1 VAAASAG
8 LRRLALGEVTSTN
21 SIALEAARSGDPG
34 PLWVTA
40 ERQSAG
46 RGRRGRSWASE
57 RGNLYASL
65 LTIDPAPLEHLS
77 KLPLVAS
84 LGIRD
89 GLARLL
95 LERSAVAV
103 KWPNDVLIGGAK
115 AVGILLESE
124 RLPDGRMAVVIGCG
138 VNVSLIPDEAPYP
151 VTSLARE
158 GAPDLALDTVFG
170 AVAGG
175 LADALSRFD
184 RGRGFDAVRRE
195 WLGVAVG
202 VGADCRVAMAD
213 RTLTGRFEALD
224 EDGRLILLRD
234 DATRTA
240 ISAGDLFFLE
250 ADARKAP
257 SDFAAPAATTNLD

>member
-1 VAAASAG
+1 MAAASSAH
-8 LRRLALGEVTSTN
+8 RRLALGEVTSTN
-21 SIALEAARSGDPG
+21 SVALEAARSGDPG

-40 ERQSAG
+40 ERQSEG
-46 RGRRGRSWASE
+46 RGRRGRSWVSE
-57 RGNLYASL
+57 PGNLYASL

-89 GLARLL
+89 GLAEILPDR
-95 LERSAVAV
+95 ATVAV

-158 GAPDLALDTVFG
+158 GAGEFALDAVFA
-170 AVAGG
+170 AVAAG
-175 LADALSRFD
+175 LAESLGRFD
-184 RGRGFDAVRRE
+184 RGRGFDRVRRE
-195 WLGVAVG
+195 WLESAVG
-202 VGADCRVAMAD
+202 VGAECRVAMAD

-224 EDGRLILLRD
+224 EEGRLILLRED
-234 DATRTA
+234 LTRMA

-257 SDFAAPAATTNLD
+257 SGMAAQPSR